1 MWRPADSCALHIPK
15 YALDQRKVSFA
26 RIMHEEAHLL
36 HSVRQVGARLRY
48 MPGSAMGAPS
58 VAELGTRVNRCRCRV
73 TLGHARLLKKIHR
86 VLPLAKEE
94 PVGGA
99 SHGDPQEVME
109 LPKVRHGEFRVKAI
123 DDAAEESI
131 RGSREDDVVDVEQQ
145 VGTGAALSVDK
156 EGGVSGRSD
165 EAELSNV
172 RGEALVPRPRGL
184 LEAVEGALKKT
195 NGIGA
200 RRVDEAGGLLTID
213 GLVQVT
219 VKKGILH
226 VQLVDRPL
234 TRSSDAE
241 DDPNRCR
248 LDDGAERL
256 VIVDAVSLGEA
267 ADDPA
272 SLMTSQRAV
281 GVELMPEDPFA
292 SDNIGARR
300 LGDEAPCVVVDES
313 LVLLSHSR
321 APLRVGKGP
330 SVVTGNGRGSRGG
343 SDMSSWWEA
352 IMINMLQ

>member
-1 MWRPADSCALHIPK
+1 MWRSAGATPA
-15 YALDQRKVSFA
+15 
-26 RIMHEEAHLL
+26 
-36 HSVRQVGARLRY
+36 
-48 MPGSAMGAPS
+48 
-58 VAELGTRVNRCRCRV
+58 
-73 TLGHARLLKKIHR
+73 
-86 VLPLAKEE
+86 
-94 PVGGA
+94 
-99 SHGDPQEVME
+99 
-109 LPKVRHGEFRVKAI
+109 
-123 DDAAEESI
+123 
-131 RGSREDDVVDVEQQ
+131 
-145 VGTGAALSVDK
+145 
-156 EGGVSGRSD
+156 
-165 EAELSNV
+165 
-172 RGEALVPRPRGL
+172 GL

-281 GVELMPEDPFA
+281 GVELMPEDLFA
-292 SDNIGARR
+292 GDDIGARR
-300 LGDEAPCVVVDES
+300 PGDEAPCVVVDES
-313 LVLLSHSR
+313 LVLLSHNR

-343 SDMSSWWEA
+343 SDVSSWWEA
-352 IMINMLQ
+352 ITINRLQRAGLEARHRPARCRRRRRRRGRRHNWSRGLLYRNNRRLLHSRWRRWCSGCRRGRCISAGTPPSVNP